1 MWINAAF
8 ASQEIYEQENV
19 GRYVFGRMNYDPN
32 YVEQTMFYLE
42 DLINEKEMDE
52 IEAELQ
58 YKRNFRIPF
67 WKPLTC

>member
-1 MWINAAF
+1 
-8 ASQEIYEQENV
+8 
-19 GRYVFGRMNYDPN
+19 MNYDPN

-58 YKRNFRIPF
+58 YKRNFPSTFLEAFNKLNKRN
-67 WKPLTC
+67 